1 VRRRLAQERGFGLVE
16 VLVAG
21 FILVVG
27 IGGGVYT
34 FVTSQKGSVTAERN
48 ATATAVASQALEE
61 VRAMPYTAVGSDL
74 TSVTDPLKDPD
85 DPDDETKTILSSGVF
100 TTRDG
105 KSEAIVPGTLPAL
118 SDVTVTE
125 GGRTATYKLY
135 RFVSWRDD
143 ECQLVSRV
151 NLKDL
156 KDDVMNMKADLDTLA
171 NDTKT
176 LDTLYGK
183 LGSGPL
189 KDQTGYLRTT
199 IHHLHND
206 ANAIVTAIG
215 ALPGQPDGMVNM
227 SIDLCDIRRDI
238 PPGTAMPDLSGVAA
252 ARTLLATL
260 KTHMVD
266 KLNTEAQGLISRLLS
281 SVLCVL
287 SCPSQDPYKDAMRQ
301 AYGTIMGTA
310 PSSPVAPA
318 STDVIDNEI
327 ERVLGALTVE
337 IQKFKHLALLPDTKE
352 NTKRVTVGVVNPID
366 RDGTGPGKVVW
377 MTTVLINPKDGLL

>member
-156 KDDVMNMKADLDTLA
+156 RDDVMNMKADLDTLA
-171 NDTKT
+171 NDGNT
-176 LDTLYGK
+176 LEK
-183 LGSGPL
+183 LFNMLSLGLL
-189 KDQTGYLRTT
+189 KDRTSYIRTT
-199 IHHLHND
+199 IHRLKDD
-206 ANAIVTAIG
+206 ADAVVAAIG
-215 ALPGQPDGMVNM
+215 SLAGQPDGMVNQT
-227 SIDLCDIRRDI
+227 IDLCDI
-238 PPGTAMPDLSGVAA
+238 PPGTPMPDLSGIAA
-252 ARTLLATL
+252 ARTLLATVN
-260 KTHMVD
+260 THMD
-266 KLNTEAQGLISRLLS
+266 QLNTEALALLNKGP
-281 SVLCVL
+281 LCTL
-287 SCPSQDPYKDAMRQ
+287 TCQDPYRTAMRQ

-310 PSSPVAPA
+310 PDSPAAPS
-318 STDVIDNEI
+318 STDVVDNKI
-327 ERVLGALTVE
+327 ETVLAAQTVE
-337 IQKFKHLALLPDTKE
+337 IRKLRDLALLPDIKE

-366 RDGTGPGKVVW
+366 RDGTGPGKVIW

>member
-1 VRRRLAQERGFGLVE
+1 MRRRLAQERGFGLVE

-27 IGGGVYT
+27 IGGGAYT

-118 SDVTVTE
+118 DSVTVTE
-125 GGRTATYKLY
+125 GGRTGTYKLY

-156 KDDVMNMKADLDTLA
+156 RDDVMNMKADLDTLA
-171 NDTKT
+171 NDGNT
-176 LDTLYGK
+176 LEK
-183 LGSGPL
+183 LFNMLSLGLL
-189 KDQTGYLRTT
+189 KDRTGYIRTT
-199 IHHLHND
+199 IHRLKDD
-206 ANAIVTAIG
+206 ADAVVAAIG
-215 ALPGQPDGMVNM
+215 SLAGQPDGMVNQT
-227 SIDLCDIRRDI
+227 IDLCDI
-238 PPGTAMPDLSGVAA
+238 PPGTPMPDLSGIAA
-252 ARTLLATL
+252 ARTLLATVN
-260 KTHMVD
+260 THMD
-266 KLNTEAQGLISRLLS
+266 QLNMEALALLNKGP
-281 SVLCVL
+281 LCTL
-287 SCPSQDPYKDAMRQ
+287 TCQDPYRTAIRQ

-310 PSSPVAPA
+310 PDSPAAPS
-318 STDVIDNEI
+318 STDVVDNKI
-327 ERVLGALTVE
+327 ETVLAAQTVE
-337 IQKFKHLALLPDTKE
+337 IRKLRDLALLPDIKE
-352 NTKRVTVGVVNPID
+352 NTKRVTVGVVNPVD

-377 MTTVLINPKDGLL
+377 MTTVLTNPQDGLL

>member
-105 KSEAIVPGTLPAL
+105 KSEAIVPGTLPAPD
-118 SDVTVTE
+118 SVTVTE
-125 GGRTATYKLY
+125 GGRTGTYKLY

-156 KDDVMNMKADLDTLA
+156 RDDVMNMKADLDTLA
-171 NDTKT
+171 NDGNT
-176 LDTLYGK
+176 LEK
-183 LGSGPL
+183 LFNMLSLGLL
-189 KDQTGYLRTT
+189 KDRTGYIRTT
-199 IHHLHND
+199 IHRLKDD
-206 ANAIVTAIG
+206 ADAVVAAIG
-215 ALPGQPDGMVNM
+215 SLAGQPDGMVNQT
-227 SIDLCDIRRDI
+227 IDLCDI
-238 PPGTAMPDLSGVAA
+238 PPGTPMPDLSGIAA
-252 ARTLLATL
+252 ARTLLATVN
-260 KTHMVD
+260 THMD
-266 KLNTEAQGLISRLLS
+266 QLNTEALALLNKGP
-281 SVLCVL
+281 LCTL
-287 SCPSQDPYKDAMRQ
+287 TCQDPYRTAMRQ

-310 PSSPVAPA
+310 PDSPAAPS
-318 STDVIDNEI
+318 STDVVDNKI
-327 ERVLGALTVE
+327 ETVLAAQTVE
-337 IQKFKHLALLPDTKE
+337 IRKLRDLALLPDIKE
-352 NTKRVTVGVVNPID
+352 NTKRVTVGVVNPVD

-377 MTTVLINPKDGLL
+377 MTTVLINPEDGLL